1 MAAIW
6 AFNAFTIMKAGQVPD
21 MDAKGRHAATPSQP
35 AHGAPD
41 KRTAA
46 GSRWLTP
53 ALQSF
58 GLCLLFAA
66 MVWGGVSVYVCL
78 LVGLLILWLPIFLPS
93 LFAGRTPVAEEEAG
107 EDGMTRLTRDLSRS
121 TSHNALSAA
130 AVAFS
135 VRQLAGK
142 LQSQVNA
149 AEQIVSSA
157 DVMIATERAT
167 STLSQQALTA
177 ASQARESSGA
187 GLSVLNESIGLMH
200 QLSERADSSR
210 ELIEALSQRSEDI
223 QRVTAVIQ
231 SIASQTNL
239 LALNAAIEAA
249 RAGEH
254 GRGFAVVADEV
265 RGLAGRTATATSEVG
280 EMVVDIQQRTRQVVE
295 QIRQLSGDLSGGVA
309 QVESTGQQLA
319 NIAQLAVGV
328 EQQVGEIARGA
339 QTNQEQLSS
348 LFVAV
353 EQMRSDL
360 AISDDQTRRLAQS
373 ALQMEEQAETIS
385 ERLAQVGLDDYHQRI
400 YDLAREGAS
409 QIAATFEQ
417 DIDQGRVSLTDLFDR
432 TYQPIANTSPAK
444 YQTRFDRYTDQTL
457 PAIQEPLLTRH
468 EGLVFAIA
476 CTQQG
481 YVPTHNQVFSRPL
494 TGDTAVDAVNNRS
507 KRKFDDRTGIRCGS
521 HQQPVLLQTYTRDTG
536 ELMHDLSVPIVVKG
550 RHWGGLRLG
559 YRPEKS

>member
-1 MAAIW
+1 
-6 AFNAFTIMKAGQVPD
+6 
-21 MDAKGRHAATPSQP
+21 MDAKGRHAATPSHP
-35 AHGAPD
+35 AH
-41 KRTAA
+41 AA
-46 GSRWLTP
+46 VDSQVVTGSRWLTP
-53 ALQSF
+53 ALQSL

-66 MVWGGVSVYVCL
+66 MAWGYVSVYVCL
-78 LVGLLILWLPIFLPS
+78 PVALLILWLPP
-93 LFAGRTPVAEEEAG
+93 LFAGRTPVAAGEAG
-107 EDGMTRLTRDLSRS
+107 EDTMTRLTRDLSRS

-187 GLSVLNESIGLMH
+187 GLNVLNASIGLMH

-319 NIAQLAVGV
+319 SIAQLAVGV

-339 QTNQEQLSS
+339 QTNQAQLSS

-360 AISDDQTRRLAQS
+360 AVSDDQTRRLAQS

-409 QIAATFEQ
+409 QIAATFEE

-481 YVPTHNQVFSRPL
+481 YVPTHNQAFSRPL
-494 TGDTAVDAVNNRS
+494 TGDTAVDAVNNRT

-536 ELMHDLSVPIVVKG
+536 ELMHDLSVPVMVKG